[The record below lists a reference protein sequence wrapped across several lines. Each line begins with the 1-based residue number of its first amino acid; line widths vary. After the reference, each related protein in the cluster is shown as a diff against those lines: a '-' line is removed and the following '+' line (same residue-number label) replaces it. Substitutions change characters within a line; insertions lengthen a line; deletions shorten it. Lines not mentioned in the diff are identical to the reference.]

1 MLWIAAAAV
10 PALLILYF
18 LKLRRRE
25 EVVPS
30 TLLWKRAVLDLQVN
44 APFQR
49 LRKNLLLLL
58 QLMILAAAIFA
69 LARPVVESTLSQEK
83 SVIILIDRSASMNTL
98 EDDKTR
104 LELAKE
110 QAVRLVRSLN
120 QSGSK
125 WFRFAG
131 IGEKTR
137 AMVIA
142 FSDRATVVSPFTTN
156 TSDLIDLIERIEP
169 THSVTN
175 MAEALELT
183 EAYMTM
189 PIEAGVNSTP
199 ITGEQESKVV
209 LYSDGAIADAA
220 DIFLRHNTIEYI
232 SIGDTSD
239 NVAIT
244 ALTARRNYERPEL
257 VDTLLRI
264 ENFGPSEIKTD
275 LSIYV
280 DGRLRMVE
288 SITLSAGY
296 DAALGDPTTRPSAP
310 RARNSARSLSFSL
323 TLEEAGLLEAR
334 LSRRDALRLDDRA
347 YAVIPPPDRLRV
359 LLVSKKNFFLESVFA
374 GLPLEEV
381 IYKTPEQYEA
391 LPDDELEKDGRSLY
405 DVVVLDK
412 HNTSR
417 LPVGNYFF
425 FGSVPL
431 IEQIQT
437 AGEVEGQELMWW
449 DETHA
454 ILRNVE
460 LAYVHVASWLELD
473 VPKSAQRLIEGPQG
487 PVLLRY
493 SKDARQYLILA
504 FAIENSNWWSH
515 QSFPVFMYNAI
526 RFLGS
531 ESAGAETSSVRPGET
546 LRVSLPIGST
556 EAKFVRPDDSTAI
569 AAVDS
574 GGVARYGGTDMVGVY
589 RVENGI
595 PGRDK
600 FAVNLEDDWESNI
613 APRRNLRIGAEAVA
627 TGKAITTSSPEV
639 WRWFVGAA
647 LLIAFIEWYIYNRR
661 VLI

>member
-1 MLWIAAAAV
+1 MVWIAAAAV

-244 ALTARRNYERPEL
+244 AFTARRNYERPEL

-310 RARNSARSLSFSL
+310 RA
-323 TLEEAGLLEAR
+323 T
-334 LSRRDALRLDDRA
+334 RRAALAAAAAQTAAPQTTRF
-347 YAVIPPPDRLRV
+347 V
-359 LLVSKKNFFLESVFA
+359 
-374 GLPLEEV
+374 
-381 IYKTPEQYEA
+381 
-391 LPDDELEKDGRSLY
+391 
-405 DVVVLDK
+405 
-412 HNTSR
+412 TSR
-417 LPVGNYFF
+417 
-425 FGSVPL
+425 
-431 IEQIQT
+431 
-437 AGEVEGQELMWW
+437 
-449 DETHA
+449 
-454 ILRNVE
+454 
-460 LAYVHVASWLELD
+460 
-473 VPKSAQRLIEGPQG
+473 
-487 PVLLRY
+487 
-493 SKDARQYLILA
+493 
-504 FAIENSNWWSH
+504 
-515 QSFPVFMYNAI
+515 
-526 RFLGS
+526 
-531 ESAGAETSSVRPGET
+531 
-546 LRVSLPIGST
+546 
-556 EAKFVRPDDSTAI
+556 
-569 AAVDS
+569 
-574 GGVARYGGTDMVGVY
+574 
-589 RVENGI
+589 GI
-595 PGRDK
+595 Y
-600 FAVNLEDDWESNI
+600 
-613 APRRNLRIGAEAVA
+613 
-627 TGKAITTSSPEV
+627 T
-639 WRWFVGAA
+639 
-647 LLIAFIEWYIYNRR
+647 
-661 VLI
+661 